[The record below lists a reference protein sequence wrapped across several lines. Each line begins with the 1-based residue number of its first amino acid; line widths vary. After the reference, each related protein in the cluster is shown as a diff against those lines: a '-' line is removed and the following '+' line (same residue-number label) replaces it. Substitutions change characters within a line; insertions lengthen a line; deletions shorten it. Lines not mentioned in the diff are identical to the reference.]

1 MVCQERGKI
10 PSMITDSNQVRLA
23 KMAGRRV
30 QEVLNEI
37 SFPRFLEQV
46 DGRIWR
52 VHKSSSKIA
61 LNVDDY

>member
-1 MVCQERGKI
+1 
-10 PSMITDSNQVRLA
+10 MITDSNQVRLA